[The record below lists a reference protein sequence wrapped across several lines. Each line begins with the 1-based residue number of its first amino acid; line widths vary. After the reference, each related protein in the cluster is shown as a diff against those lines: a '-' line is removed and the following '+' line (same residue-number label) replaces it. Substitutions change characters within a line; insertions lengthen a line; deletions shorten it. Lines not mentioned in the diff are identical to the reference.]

1 MEQKMRK
8 GLILVESEDRTA
20 LVTIRVTKARS
31 VGESKAVEEFPETVL
46 QQDGD
51 DLVLR
56 IVGGAK

>member
-1 MEQKMRK
+1 MSKVTRK

>member
-1 MEQKMRK
+1 MTVKTRK